1 MFMRMYFKRHLLH
14 NKFLVEHNV
23 LQNKPKS
30 PFDFRISLWTL
41 YFRISHRTPCSSEYT
56 SNIISSDPMYFS
68 IYPPTAACASQYL
81 HPLSIFLYFSRKSI
95 VNRNVTNTMWHK
107 HILVHTASSLSS
119 SPSIRA
125 LFWQWQGDRGTGSI
139 VVYWR
144 ERRITY
150 RSMFYRTVCYM

>member
-1 MFMRMYFKRHLLH
+1 MYSKINPSLLLTSEYL
-14 NKFLVEHNV
+14 FEHCTLEYPIEPHA
-23 LQNKPKS
+23 LQN
-30 PFDFRISLWTL
+30 I
-41 YFRISHRTPCSSEYT
+41 HRTSYPRTLCT
-56 SNIISSDPMYFS
+56 SDQYISSDPMYFS